1 MASSELK
8 TNSSAAVFTTA
19 VQSAVNGTRVLPS
32 FASQKLPASIR
43 EALTYLS
50 SVDVNGYAPIHHA
63 SVSGNVA
70 LLSSLLAVF
79 AHVRAPLVDVRDKRG
94 MTALHWAIQRA
105 QGPAIKLLIDNGASL
120 LRQDSEGRDSLM
132 HAAVACAMSNDSQ
145 KNFFHDMS
153 RYLIQSGADV
163 AQKDKNGAIALHFAA
178 ESGDSQL
185 VDILVEIGG
194 SPVNTKDDDGEN
206 ALFYALRESKLDAA
220 RRLIGHGV
228 DLSSKNASK
237 ENIVD
242 FCRALDYQD
251 ALEMFASILG
261 PQQNAVSGSDPMELS
276 SSANMFGSNTF
287 NPTFN
292 SQSNHLNR

>member
-1 MASSELK
+1 
-8 TNSSAAVFTTA
+8 
-19 VQSAVNGTRVLPS
+19 
-32 FASQKLPASIR
+32 
-43 EALTYLS
+43 
-50 SVDVNGYAPIHHA
+50 VDVNGYAPIHHA
-63 SVSGNVA
+63 SVTGNVS

-79 AHVRAPLVDVRDKRG
+79 SQLRVPLVDMRDKRG

-105 QGPAIKLLIDNGASL
+105 QGPAIKMLIENGASL
-120 LRQDSEGRDSLM
+120 LRQDAEGRDSLI
-132 HAAVACAMSNDSQ
+132 HASVACAMANDAQ
-145 KNFFHDMS
+145 KNFYHDMT

-163 AQKDKNGAIALHFAA
+163 AQKDKNGAIALHYAS

-194 SPVNTKDDDGEN
+194 SPVNAKDDAGEN
-206 ALFYALRESKLDAA
+206 ALFYALRESKIDAA

-228 DLSSKNASK
+228 DLSSKNSSS

-242 FCRALDYQD
+242 FCRSLDYQD

-261 PQQNAVSGSDPMELS
+261 PQQNATGGSDPMELS
-276 SSANMFGSNTF
+276 SSANMFGSATF